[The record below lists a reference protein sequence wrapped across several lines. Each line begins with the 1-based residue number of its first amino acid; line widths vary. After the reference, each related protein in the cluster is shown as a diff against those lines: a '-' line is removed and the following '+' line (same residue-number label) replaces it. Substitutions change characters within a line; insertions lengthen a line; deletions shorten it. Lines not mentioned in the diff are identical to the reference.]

1 LRFHFYY
8 VSFVSFYIIQ
18 KHVLNFSLTFPLSLT
33 KNKNMCR
40 KLYTDTRSLL
50 ARVAISMSECV
61 LLHFLARLPRQTFLI
76 SPVIGSFRF
85 ILIFGARQWG
95 KGAVAPAE
103 GSSQGW
109 PPSAIRLGPKWVATN
124 FSLICVS
131 LRRRLRLLFRFL
143 YFRTWPGYLLSL
155 SDV

>member
-1 LRFHFYY
+1 
-8 VSFVSFYIIQ
+8 
-18 KHVLNFSLTFPLSLT
+18 LTFPLSLT

-103 GSSQGW
+103 GSSQG
-109 PPSAIRLGPKWVATN
+109 
-124 FSLICVS
+124 
-131 LRRRLRLLFRFL
+131 
-143 YFRTWPGYLLSL
+143 
-155 SDV
+155 